1 MDKSALKDVTY
12 GSIREL
18 MRNPDYYYHSNVS
31 SDFSYWTESGKTALL
46 EHLQMIAWLMF
57 RTEHDEL
64 DARAKQLVMDSLK
77 GD

>member
-12 GSIREL
+12 GSIKEL
-18 MRNPDYYYHSNVS
+18 MRNPDYYYHSSAS
-31 SDFSYWTESGKTALL
+31 SDFCYWTESGKKALL
-46 EHLQMIAWLMF
+46 EHMQVIAWLMF

-64 DARAKQLVMDSLK
+64 DARAKEMVMNTLK